1 MKKRILFYILF
12 IVFSDF
18 FPYQVIAQD
27 DHGFRFI
34 RLAYGDYDPRM
45 ITDYSMRGRGG
56 GYTGRMAWM
65 HDYPTS
71 EDNLYEA
78 IARTTKIQ
86 LAGQY
91 MIIPLRDE
99 RIFNYPFLYMS
110 EPGYWLATDQ
120 EIKNLREYFKRGGFV
135 MFDDFRSAREWSQL
149 YYNLKLIFPD
159 KEPVLVPNDH
169 PIWSIYYKIDPV
181 EAPSWVTPRYS
192 KYEDQYWTILDDKGR
207 MTCIIC
213 YNQDVGDGWE
223 WPQMRLDKAETL
235 PFQMG
240 INFIMYALT
249 H

>member
-1 MKKRILFYILF
+1 MSLMKKRILFYILF

-135 MFDDFRSAREWSQL
+135 MFDDFQ
-149 YYNLKLIFPD
+149 
-159 KEPVLVPNDH
+159 
-169 PIWSIYYKIDPV
+169 
-181 EAPSWVTPRYS
+181 
-192 KYEDQYWTILDDKGR
+192 
-207 MTCIIC
+207 
-213 YNQDVGDGWE
+213 
-223 WPQMRLDKAETL
+223 
-235 PFQMG
+235 
-240 INFIMYALT
+240 
-249 H
+249 